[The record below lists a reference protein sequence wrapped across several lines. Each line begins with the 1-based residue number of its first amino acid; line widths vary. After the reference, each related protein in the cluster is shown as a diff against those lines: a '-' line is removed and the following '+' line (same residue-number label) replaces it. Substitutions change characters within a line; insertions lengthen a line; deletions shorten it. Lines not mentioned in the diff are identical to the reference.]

1 MVARRRIIRAGCGRS
16 TNNDWY
22 GWRCSLICVIGCVQ
36 QDVCVLWWREREM
49 RVVRV
54 LESECTWRLCACAV
68 PLRTGEEQVRVREGA
83 VAARCVWLTVGGG
96 VETGRAHA

>member
-22 GWRCSLICVIGCVQ
+22 GWLQLVCVIGCATRR
-36 QDVCVLWWREREM
+36 VCVVVAREREM

-68 PLRTGEEQVRVREGA
+68 PLRTGEEQVRVRECA
-83 VAARCVWLTVGGG
+83 VAARCVYG
-96 VETGRAHA
+96 

>member
-22 GWRCSLICVIGCVQ
+22 GWLQFDMRNRVCNKTCVCCGG
-36 QDVCVLWWREREM
+36 EREM

-68 PLRTGEEQVRVREGA
+68 PLRTGEEQVRVRECA
-83 VAARCVWLTVGGG
+83 VAARCVWYG
-96 VETGRAHA
+96 